1 MGILRQ
7 KLKEVYQH
15 EFTKEL
21 KNLHGYGR
29 LCKVTEV
36 KIINHLF
43 GDAYSNPRSKFKVV
57 HRRDPYIKT
66 KWWQRINRL
75 WVFPLFLCT
84 LPFQWIIR
92 GETGIPTESDLGI
105 ILTKLIGSNW

>member
-1 MGILRQ
+1 MGILSK
-7 KLKEVYQH
+7 KLKEVYKL

-21 KNLHGYGR
+21 KDLHGYENF
-29 LCKVTEV
+29 CKVTEAE
-36 KIINHLF
+36 IINNLF
-43 GDAYSNPRSKFKVV
+43 GDGYSHAKSKFKLV
-57 HRRDPYIKT
+57 HRHNPYTKT

-92 GETGIPTESDLGI
+92 GETGISTESDLGI

>member
-1 MGILRQ
+1 VGILSK
-7 KLKEVYQH
+7 KLQNVYKL

-21 KNLHGYGR
+21 KNIRGYDKMCPSTIDK
-29 LCKVTEV
+29 LTD
-36 KIINHLF
+36 HLF
-43 GDAYSNPRSKFKVV
+43 GDGYSHSESDFKLV
-57 HRRDPYIKT
+57 HKLNPYIKS

-84 LPFQWIIR
+84 IPFQWIIR
-92 GETGIPTESDLGI
+92 GETGIATESDLGI